1 MPALP
6 RKTRAAQGLPL
17 GLDDKL
23 FISLDRAEEFDKDVR
38 VFGHTDR
45 AATAAYHF
53 RPFGRPM
60 IEAYFGGK
68 CAAELEAHGEGAFF
82 DFAVS
87 ELRDVFGSEFGRR
100 LRPIRIHRWGLD
112 PLALGS
118 YSFALPGSADCRAT
132 LAEPV
137 DRRLFFAGE
146 ACSAHDFS
154 TAHGAWHTG
163 MVAAEQVI
171 AVRRNAA
178 NLIST

>member
-1 MPALP
+1 
-6 RKTRAAQGLPL
+6 
-17 GLDDKL
+17 
-23 FISLDRAEEFDKDVR
+23 
-38 VFGHTDR
+38 
-45 AATAAYHF
+45 
-53 RPFGRPM
+53 M

-68 CAAELEAHGEGAFF
+68 CAAELEAQGEGAFF

-100 LRPIRIHRWGLD
+100 MKPIRIHCWGLD
-112 PLALGS
+112 PFALGS

-137 DRRLFFAGE
+137 DQRLFFAGE

-163 MVAAEQVI
+163 IIAADQVM
-171 AVRRNAA
+171 AVRKNAA